1 MKKWEMPAVEELT
14 LSETMYGGSTVTE
27 FDNLYM
33 NDEGNW
39 EATFS

>member
-14 LSETMYGGSTVTE
+14 LSETMYGGMTDET
-27 FDNLYM
+27 FDNVYM
-33 NDEGNW
+33 NSEGNW